1 MENENMENEDEK
13 KHEDTMKNF
22 DWKQHIRDVHGDMA
36 DNIQFL
42 FPNNPTE
49 AFLTAIWKM
58 SNDVL
63 EGKEVHVIVDGK
75 DDLYI
80 SSGLPVFVSFEWHED
95 ELTNG
100 APMSI
105 PIKSYIRT
113 GTYGLPASLDE
124 NDWRTVRSGSG
135 ILDSYIVLGNN
146 EYLVMR
152 TKNEQDEEFSYLAK
166 KVYYGLLA
174 DKIQDD
180 RDKLEEWM

>member
-1 MENENMENEDEK
+1 MNPKNEVDEK
-13 KHEDTMKNF
+13 TMKDY
-22 DWKQHIRDVHGDMA
+22 DWKGHIRNVHGDLA

-49 AFLTAIWKM
+49 TFLTAIWKI
-58 SNDVL
+58 SIDVL

-80 SSGLPVFVSFEWHED
+80 SSGSPVFVSFEWHED

-100 APMSI
+100 APMCL

-113 GTYGLPASLDE
+113 GTYGLPAFVDE
-124 NDWRTVRSGSG
+124 NDWRTIRSGSVVP
-135 ILDSYIVLGNN
+135 DSYIVLGNN

-166 KVYYGLLA
+166 KVYYGLLT

-180 RDKLEEWM
+180 RDKLEEWK